1 MKICLDAG
9 HYGKYNP
16 SPAVAGYYE
25 SEMSWKLHLMLKTA
39 LEQYGIEV
47 FTTREDQAKDLNVYY
62 RGKAAEGCDLLLSL
76 HSNAVAKNAP
86 AAPDHPIV
94 YGQISGAG
102 DELAARLTECIAR
115 VMNTKESGMV
125 GHREGKNGDYYGVL
139 RGAAAVGVTALLVEH
154 SFHTNEAATRWLMS
168 DENLQRLANEE
179 AAVIADYYGLQ
190 KPSTAV
196 LYRVQVGAFAVRE
209 NAEKMLAKLQAD
221 GYEGFITK
229 GALPKD

>member
-9 HYGKYNP
+9 HYGKYNS

-25 SEMSWKLHLMLKTA
+25 SEMSWKLHLMLKSA

-47 FTTREDQAKDLNVYY
+47 ITTRTEQAKDLNVYY

-86 AAPDHPIV
+86 ATPDHPIV

-102 DELAARLTECIAR
+102 DVLAEQLTSCIAR
-115 VMNTKESGMV
+115 VMNTKESGKV

-139 RGAAAVGVTALLVEH
+139 RGAADVGVTALLVEH
-154 SFHTNEAATRWLMS
+154 SFHTNEAATKWLMI

-179 AAVIADYYGLQ
+179 AAVIANYYGLQ
-190 KPSTAV
+190 KLSAAM

-209 NAEKMLAKLQAD
+209 NAEQLLSKLQED
-221 GYEGFITK
+221 GYEGFITQSV
-229 GALPKD
+229 LPET

>member
-9 HYGKYNP
+9 HYAKYNP
-16 SPAVAGYYE
+16 SPAVEGYYE

-47 FTTREDQAKDLNVYY
+47 TTTRAEQSKDLNVYY
-62 RGKAAEGCDLLLSL
+62 RGKAAKGCDLLLSL

-94 YGQISGAG
+94 YGQISGVG
-102 DELAARLTECIAR
+102 DALAERLTACIAR
-115 VMNTKESGMV
+115 VMNTRESGRV

-139 RGAAAVGVTALLVEH
+139 RGAAEEGVTALLVEH
-154 SFHTNEAATRWLMS
+154 SFHTNEAATKWLMR
-168 DENLQRLANEE
+168 DENLLRLANEE

-190 KPSTAV
+190 KHSGAA

-209 NAEKMLAKLQAD
+209 NAEGMLVKLQED
-221 GYEGFITK
+221 GYEGFIVRST
-229 GALPKD
+229 LPKA